1 MKTKPWPL
9 MILAFLNFLGPT
21 GNIFLSARLEHIT
34 IHQYLTEAQLV
45 DFFPL
50 LISPWIAAFAI
61 FAVKKWSYPLFLATM
76 AYQCGHLFYEA
87 HSFPELL
94 SLRLTV
100 FISAVNFGLVSYF
113 LSSRVRTVYY
123 DQRLKWW
130 ESSPRYDVSAECLI
144 GGKQGRDCKAQ
155 VLNIS
160 VGGVFLKCSKE
171 LEVGAE
177 IELAFEAAHDLVFM
191 IGKVLYARSGGYGI
205 QFTHDR
211 KRMHQMKDLIKHLR
225 ANGVN
230 PITKISK
237 MEDFRDWA
245 KTKALKPTGWLP
257 EVRIEKMLE
266 EEKAQEQQ
274 KKEEEEEEEKKAA

>member
-21 GNIFLSARLEHIT
+21 GNIILSAKLEHIT
-34 IHQYLTEAQLV
+34 IHQYLAEAHLI

-61 FAVKKWSYPLFLATM
+61 FAVKKWSYPLFLAMM

-87 HSFPELL
+87 HAFPQIL
-94 SLRLTV
+94 SYRLTF
-100 FISAVNFGLVSYF
+100 FISMLNLGLVSYF
-113 LSSRVRTVYY
+113 LSPRVRTVYY

-130 ESSPRYDVSAECLI
+130 ESSPRYDVAAECLI
-144 GGKQGRDCKAQ
+144 GGKDGRDCKAQ

-160 VGGVFLKCSKE
+160 IGGVFLKCSKE
-171 LEVGAE
+171 LEIGAE

-191 IGKVLYARSGGYGI
+191 IGKVLYARNGGYGI
-205 QFTHDR
+205 QFTHDKVR
-211 KRMHQMKDLIKHLR
+211 LAQMKDLIKHLR
-225 ANGVN
+225 AIGLN
-230 PITKISK
+230 PIAKVVK
-237 MEDFRDWA
+237 MEDFRQWA
-245 KTKALKPTGWLP
+245 KTKALKPAGWIP

-266 EEKAQEQQ
+266 EEKAQQEED
-274 KKEEEEEEEKKAA
+274 KKKKAA